1 MNCQRFLKMVRSL
14 SEENSDKIK
23 VLEEVIEK
31 LTGGLFSKK
40 IITQELYLKI
50 KKLLGDKKLSKKSEL
65 EKLRMLRTG
74 QQRQPYKCPVCR
86 GRGTVPTDFYF
97 YEDLKPKSKEVKC
110 RSCNGNGII
119 RS

>member
-1 MNCQRFLKMVRSL
+1 M
-14 SEENSDKIK
+14 
-23 VLEEVIEK
+23 
-31 LTGGLFSKK
+31 SKK
-40 IITQELYLKI
+40 K
-50 KKLLGDKKLSKKSEL
+50 EL
-65 EKLRMLRTG
+65 EKFQILGSSREI
-74 QQRQPYKCPVCR
+74 QPYKCPVCR